1 MGALAP
7 WVGLRLR
14 GVSALRR
21 APLLTPSPAGV
32 RVPICEFGGDTS
44 IQTSGVSQPPNRVE
58 PAPWRP
64 LTAGVHRGC
73 LARCGQ
79 WRQRLGWAS
88 WGVSGDVKPCAGG
101 GRLLPARAPPET
113 VRLWWSPLAPGSV
126 LDLHTWFL
134 SRSPRCLQLG
144 GHCHFILCTGQVG
157 LQGPAAW
164 SGRSQSLLAPQYRGA
179 RPCRLL
185 TEHLLHGCLWDA
197 CFHAPGILP
206 EARQTEVLLGRQT
219 RKQISGRDG
228 SLDWWGPGRMK
239 SR

>member
-1 MGALAP
+1 MTECHQLAACDQPKITAHGSGGWKSKARSPARSRSAAGPLPGSRLALLTVLSVAGGVRALCGAPVMGALAP

-44 IQTSGVSQPPNRVE
+44 IQTFGVSQPPNRVE
-58 PAPWRP
+58 PAPWGP

-73 LARCGQ
+73 SARCGQ

-126 LDLHTWFL
+126 LDLRTWFL
-134 SRSPRCLQLG
+134 SRSP
-144 GHCHFILCTGQVG
+144 
-157 LQGPAAW
+157 
-164 SGRSQSLLAPQYRGA
+164 
-179 RPCRLL
+179 
-185 TEHLLHGCLWDA
+185 
-197 CFHAPGILP
+197 
-206 EARQTEVLLGRQT
+206 
-219 RKQISGRDG
+219 
-228 SLDWWGPGRMK
+228 
-239 SR
+239 